1 MTDPR
6 ALVASLV
13 FHAALLAVAS
23 ILVFRSAS
31 LPAEE
36 TPDRTIHGE
45 LESTDNRAEGNE
57 AGGGVGDPTNE
68 GTQVNADKGMATAPT
83 REPAADALLSEI
95 LPTRDSA
102 DSVSPVL
109 PGPSTTGLSQLSPTG
124 AGEGGGVGGG
134 SGGGVGSS
142 NGPGTEFFGIRDR
155 GGSFAYVID
164 CSGSMLAK
172 GSLEVAKRELL
183 ASLAQLSADARFAV
197 VFYNT
202 DAKVFTDPDGRQGL
216 MAATPG
222 NKTRVRSLLSGVLP
236 NGGTDHKLALRTAL
250 AMKPEV
256 IFFLTDADWMAR
268 DDVEEI
274 LAIRGQTR
282 IRGIEFGLVSA
293 LGGSSQLKA
302 LTKATGG
309 SYRYINVSNFD
320 AN

>member
-1 MTDPR
+1 
-6 ALVASLV
+6 
-13 FHAALLAVAS
+13 
-23 ILVFRSAS
+23 
-31 LPAEE
+31 
-36 TPDRTIHGE
+36 
-45 LESTDNRAEGNE
+45 
-57 AGGGVGDPTNE
+57 
-68 GTQVNADKGMATAPT
+68 
-83 REPAADALLSEI
+83 
-95 LPTRDSA
+95 
-102 DSVSPVL
+102 
-109 PGPSTTGLSQLSPTG
+109 
-124 AGEGGGVGGG
+124 
-134 SGGGVGSS
+134 
-142 NGPGTEFFGIRDR
+142 
-155 GGSFAYVID
+155 
-164 CSGSMLAK
+164 MLAK